1 MPNRK
6 SHRSKKRTPKQESP
20 TRSNRSSG
28 LSKADHQELEAETAS
43 PMPSREASVDHSKA
57 SSNGDV
63 QDLEHVDPE
72 QDQIREAVRNPVKN
86 HDRMV
91 SGRRYCLLAMI
102 HEATHQGCRA
112 CPKPM
117 LNPASF
123 ADEP

>member
-6 SHRSKKRTPKQESP
+6 SHNKKRTPKQESP
-20 TRSNRSSG
+20 NRLNRSSG
-28 LSKADHQELEAETAS
+28 LSKADHQEFEAETAS
-43 PMPSREASVDHSKA
+43 PMPSREASVDRSEA

-72 QDQIREAVRNPVKN
+72 QDQIREAVRNPIKN
-86 HDRMV
+86 HYRMV

-102 HEATHQGCRA
+102 HEATHRGCRA
-112 CPKPM
+112 LPKPM